1 MLLGRTCL
9 MLATMRVRKTNCSS
23 CDSPFVSIETI
34 EVDGFRSVFTAGEVV
49 LQHRAKSGDVS
60 CSVADRDLA
69 IILF

>member
-1 MLLGRTCL
+1 
-9 MLATMRVRKTNCSS
+9 MLAMVLVRGMNG
-23 CDSPFVSIETI
+23 DNIPFVSIETI
-34 EVDGFRSVFTAGEVV
+34 EVDGFRSVFAASEVV